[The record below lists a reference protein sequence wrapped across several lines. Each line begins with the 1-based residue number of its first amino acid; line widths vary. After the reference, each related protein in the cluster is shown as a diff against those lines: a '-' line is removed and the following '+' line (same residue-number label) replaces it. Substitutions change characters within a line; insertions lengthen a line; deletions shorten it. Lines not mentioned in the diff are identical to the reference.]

1 MNKRAKFRQLLQ
13 QDGII
18 MAPGAPDAF
27 TARII
32 QQAGFD
38 VCYMGGNAA
47 VASALGIP
55 DVGLA
60 TFSDMISRAKSIAS
74 CINIPLFC
82 DADTGYGN
90 VNNVIL
96 TIKEFEKAGIVGV
109 HLEDQVTPKKCGA
122 MDNLKLISVEESA
135 KKIEAAAYARN
146 DPDFVILAR
155 TDARKALGLDDAI
168 KRIQAFERAG
178 ADMVYVEMLESRD
191 ELEAVVKSVN
201 VPVAYDYLES
211 GASYTP
217 TVQELE
223 AIGVKMVIY
232 PMSAILYNAKML
244 MRMMTDLKKFGSTQ
258 PYHADMLSLHD
269 YEKLLGIDELIAN
282 EKRFGL

>member
-135 KKIEAAAYARN
+135 KKIEAAAYART

-244 MRMMTDLKKFGSTQ
+244 MRMMTDLKKCGSTQ